1 MFAGNY
7 APQGWALCN
16 GQVLVIEEN
25 GALFSLLGTAY
36 GGDGQTTFAL
46 PDLRSRI
53 PLHQGQGNGLSKRT
67 LGEAGG
73 EENVTLVTTQLP
85 AHTHA
90 AAASSAAGT
99 ATSPAGNVWAAGNN
113 TPFSGQ
119 ASDAQ
124 MSAATVQAAGGGL
137 PHDNMLSFL
146 AINFIIAL
154 QGVYPPRE

>member
-7 APQGWALCN
+7 APEGWAFCH
-16 GQVLVIEEN
+16 GQVLAIAEN
-25 GALFSLLGTAY
+25 DALFSLLGTTY

-53 PLHQGQGNGLSKRT
+53 PLHQGQGNGLSKRP

-73 EENVTLVTTQLP
+73 EEHVTLGAPDLP

-146 AINFIIAL
+146 AINFIVAL
-154 QGVYPPRE
+154 QGIYPLQG

>member
-1 MFAGNY
+1 MFAGNF

-16 GQVLVIEEN
+16 GQVLAIAEN
-25 GALFSLLGTAY
+25 DVLFSLLGTTY

-73 EENVTLVTTQLP
+73 EEHVTLVAPQLP

-99 ATSPAGNVWAAGNN
+99 ANSPAGNVWAAGNN
-113 TPFSGQ
+113 TPFSNQ
-119 ASDAQ
+119 ASNAQ
-124 MSAATVQAAGGGL
+124 MSAATVQAAGGSL

-146 AINFIIAL
+146 SINFIIAL
-154 QGVYPPRE
+154 QGIYPPQG